1 MYSKLEYEIDRNKKP
16 WKVIMGKRKLNIA
29 LLFGILMSSLLGNA
43 FAASPAY
50 NFYPLYFPYVGVND
64 SLAAIYSPKQLDSI
78 SRLDSAGQKDEWE
91 YLMKFKIFGQDTIA
105 FLGTDINIPDKTG
118 WFGTA
123 AGGWSL
129 ANEWHRVGGPILI
142 GGNVTFQDGK
152 DTIITGPMRVLGN
165 VSVGNFNPTNAANGD
180 ICIAKSITGN
190 ASKFVD
196 AVAPEK
202 RHFSGYL
209 LYSNCGDSVPEVKT
223 NLTIPVVD
231 DSLLP
236 PIGNSIIYNCPN
248 PAGIR
253 KGSVCINN
261 TTGYIDVPPSD
272 KENAEERDADVYD
285 LHIMDFS
292 LLNRNHLIIRMPST
306 GRLTRIFIDGDF
318 KVNSFSHIQ
327 IVYMSDDTTYA
338 KYDTDSLKWI
348 IKPVANGNY
357 DSSYRAIQNDKYTGN
372 LLFFS
377 KNDMVWDA
385 LNPTDS
391 IQGTFISQ
399 GTIHVKQHMT
409 LAGQLLAK
417 RIKIDSQFDGS
428 GFIFVPFNPPTID
441 PGALARGAYEENDKL
456 VAIDLKLDKT
466 PKTDVRFNYCFRT
479 KGTMDASGAK
489 YADPEDI
496 KDADTPDMPRCGA
509 TSGSSIDSVWIHAG
523 EISPRATD
531 SIYLPL
537 VRVAKDDSVEGDE
550 WFEMCISN
558 LSGAIIKG
566 NYPTDIGYGICLPLR
581 IKDANNHTPE
591 LKDNTSLSVTENIA
605 GDKAGVIKAED
616 EDNDHLTLKI
626 VGGTGKDL
634 FEISQDGTLS
644 LKPDSSVDYEAH
656 QSYTVKVSVTDGK
669 IPTAVTKTYVVKVQD
684 VNESPVA
691 KNATFSVKENS
702 VGGTFVGLL
711 KWTDPDTKKD
721 FYKNDVSIAIDG
733 DTTLFEID
741 TDGMITVKEN
751 ALIDYE
757 VKKVHTLKVKVVD
770 SSKTEL
776 YDEAEVTIN
785 VIDEDDGPKIVIP
798 PGPENDT
805 TKHILVLKNGKQRGV
820 KENNPENALAGKVS
834 ATCSSTDCMN
844 RLTFSMPK
852 DTSNLFE
859 ISPTTGEITVK
870 DSMVLN
876 FEKVNVYAVTVVVC
890 DNNPAGPQYYLYDTA
905 TVIINVIDVD
915 EAPSIAQGTFYVDE
929 KVPVKTS
936 FGKLDSLTS
945 DLDTAAM
952 FIQHKFVAIGGDTA
966 QFAVKSDG
974 TIQNRVVLKYNEDSI
989 YTIKVMVIDKADTSL
1004 TDTATMTIRVNDV
1017 NDNPYFTSEDSYEFP
1032 ENPKKGYVIGQLT
1045 AEDEDQNDS
1054 TFTYKLKSNVDY
1066 VTVSKDGVMKV
1077 KDSTA
1082 FDYEKAHSLSFVVT
1096 VFDEHGGSSD
1106 TLITVKITDVNEP
1119 VTLPPQTFTVS
1130 EDEKIG
1136 TTIGT
1141 IIANDLDTAEQFT
1154 RHTFKLLTKT
1164 VGFEVLTDGTI
1175 KLIDSLDYEL
1185 DSIYVLKVSVT
1196 DGEFSDTNDITI
1208 KVKDVDEWSKVVITR
1223 GETPDSVWLMPD
1235 TIYTNR
1241 YSIDLEWTEDGTTRY
1256 GTEKLTDGKNII
1268 IKKFKDPKK
1277 NHGGAD
1283 TVIIYVNSDSPEV
1296 TVSTKDKEVKASNIF
1311 TVVQE
1316 KDEGDTAY
1324 YVNSKKNEVFV
1335 SVKDPGSS
1343 KRDTFTV
1350 KLELD
1355 SVTISSVTFTKTMGK
1370 IVDAN
1375 LTLDRNA
1382 TENKKVLQ
1390 VNGEVMEVS
1399 YTEIV
1404 NGTPVTV
1411 TYYTDF
1417 KGDLVKGESGK
1428 KEIKVSY
1435 TLAVGGK
1442 GVTISYRADASTGKL
1457 IEGPN
1462 GSTYTVSYDY
1472 VDANDN
1478 SINITYDVDEKGA
1491 FAKDSD
1497 GNAGF
1502 YVSYSYTN
1510 KYGNTSNRSLYMVL
1524 DKAPPKVEILYPTDG
1539 EVLHSNFVD
1548 VKWTVDG
1555 VVQDTLVTQGLQK
1568 GTNAIVRYYRD
1579 KAGNTDSAVVIVVVK
1594 GIKDVEISVEKPVTV
1609 IDEHKVAKYYGS
1621 NPPKKGENYA
1631 VSIYNARKGV
1641 EQEVLVGGDMKT
1653 KKGSGKEPY
1662 PGLKGHLGPTLLID
1676 AKLPVVNAVHGLAT
1690 LDDLVNSDGII
1701 AVDGVD
1707 AKKSRKMSVDE
1718 YVHEYCTAEFV
1729 QSMPSDISKANLYIT
1744 TMVIDVWIF
1753 TNLGQYVDKFTF
1765 SLDLDDPDY
1774 VDESGMLTM
1783 AMELKPD
1790 VNGNLKTKDGK
1801 LLATGAYVYKTE
1813 VNLHSTLRCTL
1824 PPVDD
1829 SDSSGKIGSRRRVSE
1844 ELLKPFGYKRPVTN
1858 KE

>member
-1 MYSKLEYEIDRNKKP
+1 
-16 WKVIMGKRKLNIA
+16 MGTRKINIA
-29 LLFGILMSSLLGNA
+29 LLFGILMSCLLGNA
-43 FAASPAY
+43 FAVSPQY
-50 NFYPLYFPYVGVND
+50 NFYPFYFPYVKEND
-64 SLAAIYSPKQLDSI
+64 SL
-78 SRLDSAGQKDEWE
+78 SRLDSAANKDEWE

-105 FLGTDINIPDKTG
+105 FLGRDINIPDKTG

-142 GGNVTFQDGK
+142 GGDVTFTDGQ

-190 ASKFVD
+190 ASRFVD
-196 AVAPEK
+196 AVAPDK

-209 LYSNCGDSVPEVKT
+209 SYSNCGDSVPKVKT
-223 NLTIPVVD
+223 NLTIPVVI

-248 PAGIR
+248 PDGIR

-306 GRLTRIFIDGDF
+306 GRLTRIFIDGNF

-417 RIKIDSQFDGS
+417 RILIDSQFDGS

-441 PGALARGAYEENDKL
+441 PGALARGQYEENDKL
-456 VAIDLKLDKT
+456 VAIDVKLDKT

-496 KDADTPDMPRCGA
+496 KDSAGDMPRCGA

-523 EISPRATD
+523 ETSPRATD

-550 WFEMCISN
+550 WFEICISN
-558 LSGAIIKG
+558 LSGAIVKG

-581 IKDANNHTPE
+581 IKDANNHTPV
-591 LKDNTSLSVTENIA
+591 LHDNNNLIITENVVGDIAGKITATDEDSDPLSLSIY
-605 GDKAGVIKAED
+605 
-616 EDNDHLTLKI
+616 
-626 VGGTGKDL
+626 GGTGKDI
-634 FEISQDGTLS
+634 FELSSDGTLS
-644 LKPDSSVDYEAH
+644 LKADSAADYELN
-656 QSYTVKVSVTDGK
+656 QSYTVKIAVTDGK
-669 IPTAVTKTYVVKVQD
+669 IPNAVVKTYVVNVVD
-684 VNESPVA
+684 VNENPVV
-691 KNATFSVKENS
+691 KDTSFSVKENAA
-702 VGGTFVGLL
+702 GGTLVGYLDWGDL
-711 KWTDPDTKKD
+711 DTKND
-721 FYKNDVSIAIDG
+721 FKKHNISIAVDG
-733 DTTLFEID
+733 DTSLFDVD
-741 TDGMITVKEN
+741 TDGMITVKN
-751 ALIDYE
+751 GALIDYE
-757 VKKVHTLKVKVVD
+757 VNKVHSLTVRVVD
-770 SSKTEL
+770 STETTL
-776 YDEAEVTIN
+776 YDDAIVTIN
-785 VIDEDDGPKIVIP
+785 VIDEDDGPKIDIP
-798 PGPENDT
+798 PDPGNDT
-805 TKHILVLKNGKQRGV
+805 TKRILVLKNGKQRGV
-820 KENNPENALAGKVS
+820 KENNAKDELAGKVS
-834 ATCSSTDCMN
+834 ATCSATDCLKN
-844 RLTFSMPK
+844 LTFSMPE
-852 DTSNLFE
+852 DTSGLFA
-859 ISPTTGEITVK
+859 ISAKTGEITVK
-870 DSMVLN
+870 DAMVLD

-890 DNNPAGPQYYLYDTA
+890 DNNPAGAQYYLYDTA

-915 EAPSIAQGTFYVDE
+915 ETPSIAQGTFYVDE
-929 KVPVKTS
+929 KLPVKSS

-952 FIQHKFVAIGGDTA
+952 YIQHKFVVVSGDTA
-966 QFAVKSDG
+966 EFMVKEDG
-974 TIQNRVVLKYNEDSI
+974 TFQTRVVLQYNKDSI
-989 YTIKVMVIDKADTSL
+989 YTVKVKVIDKADTSL
-1004 TDTATMTIRVNDV
+1004 TDTATMTIYVRDV
-1017 NDNPYFTSEDSYEFP
+1017 NDNPYFTSEDTYEFP
-1032 ENPKKGYVIGQLT
+1032 ENPKKDYVIGTLT

-1054 TFTYKLKSNVDY
+1054 VFTYKLKSDVDY

-1082 FDYEKAHSLSFVVT
+1082 FDFEKTHSLSFVVT

-1106 TLITVKITDVNEP
+1106 TLIIVKITDVNEP

-1130 EDEKIG
+1130 EDEEIG
-1136 TTIGT
+1136 YTIGKLV
-1141 IIANDLDTAEQFT
+1141 AKDLDTAKAFT
-1154 RHTFKLLTKT
+1154 NHKFKLIGKS
-1164 VGFEVLTDGTI
+1164 VGFDVLEDGTI
-1175 KLIDSLDYEL
+1175 KLLDSLDYEQ
-1185 DSIYVLKVSVT
+1185 DSIYILKVSVT
-1196 DGEFSDTNDITI
+1196 DGEFTDTNDITI

-1241 YSIDLEWTEDGTTRY
+1241 YSIDLEWTEDGTPRY
-1256 GTEKLTDGKNII
+1256 GTEELKKGKNVI
-1268 IKKFKDPKK
+1268 IKTFKDPKK
-1277 NHGGAD
+1277 NYAGSD
-1283 TVIIYVNSDSPEV
+1283 TVVIFVNSDSPEV
-1296 TVSTKDKEVKASNIF
+1296 IVSTKDKEVKASNIF
-1311 TVVQE
+1311 TVVEE
-1316 KDEGDTAY
+1316 KAEGDTAY
-1324 YVNSKKNEVFV
+1324 YVNEKKNKVFV

-1350 KLELD
+1350 NLELD
-1355 SVTISSVTFTKTMGK
+1355 SLSISSTTFTKTMSK
-1370 IVDAN
+1370 IVDAK

-1390 VNGEVMEVS
+1390 LNGEVMETS
-1399 YTEIV
+1399 YTEYV
-1404 NGTPVTV
+1404 NGNEVTV

-1417 KGDLVKGESGK
+1417 KGNLVKGESGK

-1435 TLAVGGK
+1435 KLTVDGK
-1442 GVTISYRADASTGKL
+1442 EVTVSYMADASTGEL
-1457 IEGPN
+1457 IEGRN

-1472 VDANDN
+1472 VDSNGN
-1478 SINITYDVDEKGA
+1478 SINVSYGVNKKGA
-1491 FAKDSD
+1491 FARDEE

-1502 YVSYSYTN
+1502 DVSYSYTN
-1510 KYGNTSNRSLYMVL
+1510 KYGNTSTKSLYMVL
-1524 DKAPPKVEILYPTDG
+1524 DKTRPKVEILSPADG
-1539 EVLHSNFVD
+1539 AVLRSNFVD

-1579 KAGNTDSAVVIVVVK
+1579 KAGNSDSAVIFVVVK
-1594 GIKDVEISVEKPVTV
+1594 GIKDVEISVEKPVTIV
-1609 IDEHKVAKYYGS
+1609 DDEKVAKYYGS
-1621 NPPKKGENYA
+1621 NSPKKGETFA
-1631 VSIYNARKGV
+1631 VSLISAKDGT
-1641 EQEVLVGGDMKT
+1641 EKEVLIGGDMKT
-1653 KKGSGKEPY
+1653 KKGSGEEPY

-1676 AKLPVVNAVHGLAT
+1676 AKLPVINAVHGLAT
-1690 LDDLVNSDGII
+1690 LDDLVNSDGVV
-1701 AVDGVD
+1701 ALDGVD
-1707 AKKSRKMSVDE
+1707 AKDSKKMSAQQYAE
-1718 YVHEYCTAEFV
+1718 KYCSAEFV
-1729 QSMPSDISKANLYIT
+1729 RSMPSDISKANLYIT
-1744 TMVIDVWIF
+1744 TVVVNVWIY
-1753 TNLGQYVDKFTF
+1753 TNLGQFVDEYTF
-1765 SLDLDDPDY
+1765 SLELDDPDY
-1774 VDESGMLTM
+1774 VDDAGMLSM

-1790 VNGNLKTKDGK
+1790 KNGDLRSKSGK

-1813 VNLHSTLRCTL
+1813 VNMHSMLRCTL
-1824 PPVDD
+1824 PPVDGD
-1829 SDSSGKIGSRRRVSE
+1829 DKAGKLGAKRRVSE
-1844 ELLKPFGYKRPVTN
+1844 DMLKPFGYKRPVT
-1858 KE
+1858 KKK

>member
-1 MYSKLEYEIDRNKKP
+1 MY
-16 WKVIMGKRKLNIA
+16 M
-29 LLFGILMSSLLGNA
+29 
-43 FAASPAY
+43 
-50 NFYPLYFPYVGVND
+50 
-64 SLAAIYSPKQLDSI
+64 
-78 SRLDSAGQKDEWE
+78 
-91 YLMKFKIFGQDTIA
+91 
-105 FLGTDINIPDKTG
+105 
-118 WFGTA
+118 
-123 AGGWSL
+123 
-129 ANEWHRVGGPILI
+129 
-142 GGNVTFQDGK
+142 
-152 DTIITGPMRVLGN
+152 
-165 VSVGNFNPTNAANGD
+165 
-180 ICIAKSITGN
+180 
-190 ASKFVD
+190 
-196 AVAPEK
+196 
-202 RHFSGYL
+202 
-209 LYSNCGDSVPEVKT
+209 
-223 NLTIPVVD
+223 
-231 DSLLP
+231 
-236 PIGNSIIYNCPN
+236 
-248 PAGIR
+248 
-253 KGSVCINN
+253 
-261 TTGYIDVPPSD
+261 
-272 KENAEERDADVYD
+272 
-285 LHIMDFS
+285 
-292 LLNRNHLIIRMPST
+292 
-306 GRLTRIFIDGDF
+306 
-318 KVNSFSHIQ
+318 
-327 IVYMSDDTTYA
+327 DDTA
-338 KYDTDSLKWI
+338 KYVDSTHHWI
-348 IKPVANGNY
+348 GA
-357 DSSYRAIQNDKYTGN
+357 YRGIQNDKYTGN
-372 LLFFS
+372 LLFYT
-377 KNDMVWDA
+377 KQD
-385 LNPTDS
+385 LNWAAINNTDS
-391 IQGTFISQ
+391 LQGTFISQ

-417 RIKIDSQFDGS
+417 KIMIDSEFDGS
-428 GFIFVPFNPPTID
+428 GFIFVPFNPPKID
-441 PGALARGAYEENDKL
+441 PGALARGQYEENDKL
-456 VAIDLKLDKT
+456 VAIDVKLDKT

-496 KDADTPDMPRCGA
+496 KDSAGDMPRCGA

-523 EISPRATD
+523 ETSPRATD

-550 WFEMCISN
+550 WFEICISN
-558 LSGAIIKG
+558 LSGAIVKG

-669 IPTAVTKTYVVKVQD
+669 IPIAVTKTYVVKVQD

-798 PGPENDT
+798 PGPENDS

-870 DSMVLN
+870 DSMVLD

-905 TVIINVIDVD
+905 KVIINVIDVD

-1417 KGDLVKGESGK
+1417 KGDLIKGESGK

-1442 GVTISYRADASTGKL
+1442 DVTISYRADASTGKL

>member
-50 NFYPLYFPYVGVND
+50 NFYPLYFPYVTKSD
-64 SLAAIYSPKQLDSI
+64 SVKQLP
-78 SRLDSAGQKDEWE
+78 EWE
-91 YLMKFKIFGQDTIA
+91 YLMKYKIYGQTGID
-105 FLGTDINIPDKTG
+105 FLGTKINIPDETG
-118 WFGTA
+118 WFGTSQ
-123 AGGWSL
+123 GPWTLKNG
-129 ANEWHRVGGPILI
+129 NHKVGGPIII
-142 GGNVTFQDGK
+142 GGNVEFSSGDGK
-152 DTIITGPMRVLGN
+152 ETIITGPTRI
-165 VSVGNFNPTNAANGD
+165 VGDVTAQNFNTPNVVNGD
-180 ICIAKSITGN
+180 VCISGSNID
-190 ASKFVD
+190 SRFV
-196 AVAPEK
+196 AVVPPD
-202 RHFSGYL
+202 RRYFSGGKGYG
-209 LYSNCGDSVPEVKT
+209 NCPGGDTVPALKG
-223 NLTIPVVD
+223 NLTIPSVD
-231 DSLLP
+231 SAFLSPVGSTYLYTEKN
-236 PIGNSIIYNCPN
+236 GNARFMSNVALDN
-248 PAGIR
+248 DFL
-253 KGSVCINN
+253 
-261 TTGYIDVPPSD
+261 YIDVPPSS
-272 KENAEERDADVYD
+272 KSTEEERDGDVFD
-285 LHIMDFS
+285 V
-292 LLNRNHLIIRMPST
+292 HLSSITFTNDCRIIVRMPSG
-306 GRLTRIFIDGDF
+306 GRLTRIFVDGTMDF
-318 KVNSFSHIQ
+318 GPHPRIR
-327 IVYMSDDTTYA
+327 IMYMDDTA
-338 KYDTDSLKWI
+338 KYVDSTHHWI
-348 IKPVANGNY
+348 GA
-357 DSSYRAIQNDKYTGN
+357 YRGIQNDKYTGN
-372 LLFFS
+372 LLFYT
-377 KNDMVWDA
+377 KQD
-385 LNPTDS
+385 LNWAAINNTDS
-391 IQGTFISQ
+391 LQGTFISQ

-417 RIKIDSQFDGS
+417 KIMIDSEFDGS
-428 GFIFVPFNPPTID
+428 GFIFVPFNPPKID
-441 PGALARGAYEENDKL
+441 PGALARGQYEENDKL
-456 VAIDLKLDKT
+456 VAIDVKLDKT

-496 KDADTPDMPRCGA
+496 KDSAGDMPRCGA

-523 EISPRATD
+523 ETSPRATD

-550 WFEMCISN
+550 WFEICISN
-558 LSGAIIKG
+558 LSGAIVKG

-669 IPTAVTKTYVVKVQD
+669 IPIAVTKTYVVKVQD

-798 PGPENDT
+798 PGPENDS

-870 DSMVLN
+870 DSMVLD

-905 TVIINVIDVD
+905 KVIINVIDVD

-1417 KGDLVKGESGK
+1417 KGDLIKGESGK

-1442 GVTISYRADASTGKL
+1442 DVTISYRADASTGKL

>member
-50 NFYPLYFPYVGVND
+50 NFYPLYFPYVTKSD
-64 SLAAIYSPKQLDSI
+64 SAKQLP
-78 SRLDSAGQKDEWE
+78 EWE
-91 YLMKFKIFGQDTIA
+91 YLMKYKIYGQEGIEFED
-105 FLGTDINIPDKTG
+105 GNINIPDETG
-118 WFGTA
+118 WFGTST
-123 AGGWSL
+123 GGWSMNN
-129 ANEWHRVGGPILI
+129 AGHRIGGPILI
-142 GGNVTFQDGK
+142 GGGITFGTGSDR
-152 DTIITGPMRVLGN
+152 IITGPMRVLGN
-165 VSVGNFNPTNAANGD
+165 INAGVNFNNNEINGPVCVPDSVNVPAKFAN
-180 ICIAKSITGN
+180 
-190 ASKFVD
+190 FVD
-196 AVAPEK
+196 PENRYFK
-202 RHFSGYL
+202 ATNEFSAKG
-209 LYSNCGDSVPEVKT
+209 YSNCPDSIVPEVKQ
-223 NLTIPVVD
+223 NLTVPRVD
-231 DSLLP
+231 ASDLP
-236 PIGNSIIYNCPN
+236 GYGAKIIYNCNNPN
-248 PAGIR
+248 ALPNGAL
-253 KGSVCINN
+253 CIDNA
-261 TTGYIDVPPSD
+261 TGYIDVPPSD
-272 KENAEERDADVYD
+272 KTSEEERDADVYD
-285 LHIMDFS
+285 LHVSSFFM
-292 LLNRNHLIIRMPST
+292 LNKSRLIVRMPST
-306 GRLTRIFIDGDF
+306 GRLTRVFIDDSI
-318 KVNSFSHIQ
+318 KVNSNARIK
-327 IVYMSDDTTYA
+327 IVYMSDNKKYA
-338 KYDTDSLKWI
+338 EYDTDSLKWI
-348 IKPVANGNY
+348 MKPDANGNY
-357 DSSYRAIQNDKYTGN
+357 DSSYRAIQNNQYTGN
-372 LLFFS
+372 LLFHAK
-377 KNDMVWDA
+377 KNFTFDA
-385 LNPTDS
+385 LNSTDS
-391 IQGTFISQ
+391 LQGTFISE
-399 GTIHVKQHMT
+399 GTIHVLQQMT
-409 LAGQLLAK
+409 LAGQLIAK
-417 RIKIDSQFDGS
+417 KLIIRANFDGS
-428 GFIFVPFNPPTID
+428 GFIFVPFNPPKID
-441 PGALARGAYEENDKL
+441 PGALARGQYEENNKL
-456 VAIDLKLDKT
+456 VAIDVTLDKT
-466 PKTDVRFNYCFRT
+466 PETDVRFNYCFRT

-496 KDADTPDMPRCGA
+496 KDSVVNMPRCGA

-523 EISPRATD
+523 ETSPRATD

-537 VRVAKDDSVEGDE
+537 LRVAKDDSVEGDE
-550 WFEMCISN
+550 WLEICISN
-558 LSGAIIKG
+558 LSGAIVKG

-669 IPTAVTKTYVVKVQD
+669 IPTAVTKTYVVNVQD

-798 PGPENDT
+798 PGPENDS

-870 DSMVLN
+870 DSMVLD

-1417 KGDLVKGESGK
+1417 KGDLIKGESGK

-1442 GVTISYRADASTGKL
+1442 DVTISYRADASTGKL
-1457 IEGPN
+1457 VEGPN

-1609 IDEHKVAKYYGS
+1609 IDEDKVAKYYGS